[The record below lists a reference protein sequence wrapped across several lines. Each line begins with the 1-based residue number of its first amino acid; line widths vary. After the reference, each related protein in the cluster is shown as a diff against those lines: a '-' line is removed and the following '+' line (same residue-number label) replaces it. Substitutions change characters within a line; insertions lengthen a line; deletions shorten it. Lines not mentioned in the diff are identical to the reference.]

1 MSKITRPA
9 PSFVLGFLAVLM
21 VGLVFSGTA
30 MAQTGTPTKIGS
42 CTLPSGE
49 CVNNAGDAACRSQN
63 GKFVEGKKCSP
74 KFTPNVPIPGL
85 FEGTQDVDESLF
97 GRYVNSFYIFFAGV
111 AGILAVV
118 MMMWG
123 GFHYI
128 TSGGSPARMA
138 QGKEIISNAV
148 IGLILL
154 LTSYLLL
161 NTINPRLTKLRIPTI
176 AYVPEILQRGYYC
189 EAQGALAVAEAKRQG
204 KLCGAEVKYKDES
217 GKEQTCISLAV
228 EDKYKALV
236 NQIDKEV
243 ACFLQSEFVTVNG
256 QTSVQITAV
265 ADKTAREL
273 CDKDDFTPGTHC
285 DKTHAIF
292 KYQSTAAGPDGWLTG
307 TCKKANLPT
316 RGDKCVYKR
325 FLNCPTGSQ
334 RVVCNYA
341 GGQDTGCWS
350 NGRPAGMSFENITS
364 RCTDSYGLDNPPIE
378 EVDSICCK
386 NDAKEAIECADKPNP
401 SNKLQVDCGPYNGDP
416 VKFFQDGVTRTC
428 TKKCWQALFLA
439 TSCQTYNTC
448 PPV

>member
-1 MSKITRPA
+1 MSKIILHSPV
-9 PSFVLGFLAVLM
+9 FILGSLAVLVV
-21 VGLVFSGTA
+21 VGLVFSGMA
-30 MAQTGTPTKIGS
+30 VAQTGTPTKIGS
-42 CTLPSGE
+42 CVLPSGE
-49 CVNNAGDAACRSQN
+49 CANNVTDSACRQQS
-63 GKFVEGKKCSP
+63 GKFTENKVCRLT
-74 KFTPNVPIPGL
+74 FTPNVPIPRL

-97 GRYVNSFYIFFAGV
+97 GRYVNRFYIFFSGV

-128 TSGGSPARMA
+128 TSGGSPQRMA

-154 LTSYLLL
+154 LTAYLLL

-176 AYVPEILQRGYYC
+176 AHVPEILQRGYYC
-189 EAQGALAVAEAKRQG
+189 EAQGALAMAEAKKQNA
-204 KLCGAEVKYKDES
+204 LCGSEVKYKNED
-217 GKEQTCISLAV
+217 GKEQTCVSLAID
-228 EDKYKALV
+228 DKYKPLV
-236 NQIDKEV
+236 NHIDQEI
-243 ACFLQSEFVTVNG
+243 ACFIQAKFVTENG
-256 QTSVQITAV
+256 QTRSQIIAE
-265 ADKTAREL
+265 ADTKARDL
-273 CDKDDFTPGTHC
+273 CDKEEFTPGTQC

-292 KYQSTAAGPDGWLTG
+292 KYQSIAAAPDRWLTG
-307 TCKKANLPT
+307 TCKKAIMVA
-316 RGDKCVYKR
+316 DKCVYKR
-325 FLNCPTGSQ
+325 FLNCPPTTQ
-334 RVVCNYA
+334 RVACNDG

-350 NGRPAGMSFENITS
+350 NGRPAKTTFGSITS
-364 RCTDSYGLDNPPIE
+364 TCTDSNSLDNPPIE

-428 TKKCWQALFLA
+428 QKKCWQALFLA

-448 PPV
+448 PPI